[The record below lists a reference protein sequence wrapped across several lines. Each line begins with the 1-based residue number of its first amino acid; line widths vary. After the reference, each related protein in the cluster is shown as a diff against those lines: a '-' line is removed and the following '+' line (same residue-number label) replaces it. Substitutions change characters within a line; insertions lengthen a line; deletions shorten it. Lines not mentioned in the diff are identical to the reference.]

1 MEIFWVTQTR
11 WLFLRMFDVRQPA
24 AVRSGVSGEVR
35 IERKFVISVR
45 YSTLL

>member
-1 MEIFWVTQTR
+1 MDSLWVTQTR
-11 WLFLRMFDVRQPA
+11 WLFLQMFDVRQPA

-35 IERKFVISVR
+35 IEWKFVISVR